1 LLATK
6 AWLNRIGCRIHLPG
20 GDDGERQVAPF
31 IVGPYHAVEL
41 TDYRTLL
48 AEQQAM
54 DNCLD
59 RYGRRIASGSHA
71 IFSLRT
77 QAGVR
82 AANFEVAIHAKGGP
96 QVCEIRGRSNSEV
109 PDQIRLA
116 VEQWVATSPEIQR
129 RPAEWRERLS
139 RADEIFAQLVA
150 PYLESHANILAGS
163 EPITLY
169 SLESDLS
176 ELAARLDIKN
186 WPVRFERRFIRQGG
200 LMHPI
205 YAPTPEECAPIDN

>member
-1 LLATK
+1 A
-6 AWLNRIGCRIHLPG
+6 AS
-20 GDDGERQVAPF
+20 F
-31 IVGPYHAVEL
+31 IVGPYHAIEL

-82 AANFEVAIHAKGGP
+82 VANFEVAIHAKGGP
-96 QVCEIRGRSNSEV
+96 QVCEIRGRSNDEV
-109 PDQIRLA
+109 SDDVRLI
-116 VEQWVATSPEIQR
+116 VEGWVATSPEIQR
-129 RPAEWRERLS
+129 RPAEWRERPS
-139 RADEIFAQLVA
+139 RDDTIFAQLVA
-150 PYLESHANILAGS
+150 PYVESHANILAGS

-169 SLESDLS
+169 SLERDLA
-176 ELAARLDIKN
+176 ELAERLDIKN
-186 WPVRFERRFIRQGG
+186 WPVRFERRFVCRGG
-200 LMHPI
+200 LMHPL
-205 YAPTPEECAPIDN
+205 YAPTPIIE